1 MRYDG
6 GPGRQTIG
14 ECNEFLQEVYKS
26 LETGLEG
33 GKVEELPVRCAKSIN
48 VTAEAGDDARAC
60 ANWIKL
66 EWNEG
71 VASAN

>member
-14 ECNEFLQEVYKS
+14 ECNEFLHEVYES

-33 GKVEELPVRCAKSIN
+33 GKVGR
-48 VTAEAGDDARAC
+48 VTG
-60 ANWIKL
+60 
-66 EWNEG
+66 
-71 VASAN
+71 